1 MGPAGEVDA
10 GKLID
15 KEARDKHGEETH
27 KSNEAGAKKDKSF
40 ELAYF
45 FYLLGHKVNSEN
57 PGNIEMNFHSQG
69 PSMDKEMRC
78 ELVFIRTAR

>member
-15 KEARDKHGEETH
+15 KEAGNKHGEETQ
-27 KSNEAGAKKDKSF
+27 KSNEAGAEKDKSF

-45 FYLLGHKVNSEN
+45 LHLLGHKVNSEN
-57 PGNIEMNFHSQG
+57 PGNIEMNFHG
-69 PSMDKEMRC
+69 
-78 ELVFIRTAR
+78 

>member
-57 PGNIEMNFHSQG
+57 PGNIEMNFHG
-69 PSMDKEMRC
+69 
-78 ELVFIRTAR
+78 